1 MQVIRKLR
9 RQHCFN
15 LFPLSIVYPELAFIG
30 LFAYGLSLYLIYK
43 SPRYH
48 NAFGILYFAYVLF
61 HIQTISALLVWTIVR
76 ITVYMGLISFPWHI
90 FSRIL
95 SPLANSTLFT
105 AIWMQLVLAINRLW
119 AISRPTTYDRVF
131 SPKNARIIV
140 VSLWLSSI
148 LITAF
153 YYNVECGHY
162 IEADDYSWSTLF
174 GPCKHSFLVYI
185 AMFLSNGILLTVL
198 IVDAVAFYQKKRQR
212 ANSTQQRLGQE
223 LLFFKE
229 TCVTTVIYVFCV
241 IISHIEI
248 PMSRL
253 TKIMY
258 VWLAI
263 HTLDGLT
270 FVFYN
275 RHTLKK

>member
-1 MQVIRKLR
+1 
-9 RQHCFN
+9 
-15 LFPLSIVYPELAFIG
+15 
-30 LFAYGLSLYLIYK
+30 
-43 SPRYH
+43 
-48 NAFGILYFAYVLF
+48 
-61 HIQTISALLVWTIVR
+61 
-76 ITVYMGLISFPWHI
+76 MGLISFPWHI

-148 LITAF
+148 LITAL

-174 GPCKHSFLVYI
+174 GPCKNSFLIYI
-185 AMFLSNGILLTVL
+185 AILLSSGILLAVL
-198 IVDAVAFYQKKRQR
+198 IVDAVAFY
-212 ANSTQQRLGQE
+212 RLIVY
-223 LLFFKE
+223 FK

-241 IISHIEI
+241 IISHIEM

-263 HTLDGLT
+263 HTLDGNKT
-270 FVFYN
+270 RVFA
-275 RHTLKK
+275 RTQWTCVLKQESHVQSK